1 MADGLMAG
9 ADADSVGSMKLVNFP
24 VLILASLIFCLGCS
38 SSEKFDTS
46 TPEGAFKA
54 AEALEKEERYEEAI
68 PRFQEVKNKHP
79 YSRFAT
85 EAELKIA
92 DIHYAAESF
101 EEAQATYQLFK
112 EFHPK
117 HPRIDYVTFRLGMSF
132 YMQLP
137 DTIDRDISLAEKA
150 VLYFDEVVRNYPTSP
165 HAAEAQEKRT
175 ASLKKQA
182 EKEMYIANF
191 YFIRDMYDSALKRF
205 EVVLKTYPNLGFEPK
220 ALYGAAKSAFEVGE
234 KDRAE
239 QHSKNLRAAFPES
252 SEAKQAASEFRKYG
266 TN

>member
-1 MADGLMAG
+1 MAE
-9 ADADSVGSMKLVNFP
+9 ADPDRVGSMKLLNFP
-24 VLILASLIFCLGCS
+24 VLIIALFVFSLGCS

-46 TPEGAFKA
+46 TPEGAFQA
-54 AEALEKEERYEEAI
+54 AEALEKDERYEEAI

-92 DIHYAAESF
+92 DIHFASENF
-101 EEAQATYQLFK
+101 EEAQASYQLFK

-117 HPRIDYVTFRLGMSF
+117 HARIDYVTFRLGMS
-132 YMQLP
+132 YYNQLP

-150 VLYFDEVVRNYPTSP
+150 VLYFDEVVRNYPNSP
-165 HAAEAQEKRT
+165 HAAEAREKRT
-175 ASLKKQA
+175 DSLKKQA

-205 EVVLKTYPNLGFEPK
+205 EGVLKTYPNLGFEPK

-234 KDRAE
+234 KDRGE
-239 QHSKNLRAAFPES
+239 QHSKNLRSAFPNS